1 MRGRQ
6 EKRSD
11 LRLRFL
17 RHVGEV
23 IGLFAVKGA
32 GNAESFDRLEY
43 GSLDSLLASTHVIQ
57 CLGKSLGHPTCCT
70 DSGLDAADKLLV
82 LNSTS
87 NSNSK
92 ILHGFGSR
100 WGLLESAEELMKP
113 TSLTW

>member
-43 GSLDSLLASTHVIQ
+43 GSLDSLLASTHAIQ
-57 CLGKSLGHPTCCT
+57 CLGSLSNTLPAAQTLDLTLQTSSLFSIVLVIAIVRFFTGLGLGGDCLSLQKS
-70 DSGLDAADKLLV
+70 
-82 LNSTS
+82 
-87 NSNSK
+87 
-92 ILHGFGSR
+92 
-100 WGLLESAEELMKP
+100 
-113 TSLTW
+113 